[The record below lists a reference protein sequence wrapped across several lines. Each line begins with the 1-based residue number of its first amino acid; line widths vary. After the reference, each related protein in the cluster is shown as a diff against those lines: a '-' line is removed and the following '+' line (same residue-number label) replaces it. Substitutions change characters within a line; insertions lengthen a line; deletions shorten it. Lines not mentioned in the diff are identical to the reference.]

1 MRVHLWMCT
10 LRCSTHSCGCT
21 RGGIK
26 WRCSVWLQI
35 PRHENKAPKKKWFSS
50 GTHPRR
56 RVQEENKTAT
66 LMNWTYH
73 NFQTLTHSWREHQ
86 SQTLGACRRPN
97 LGPMSETIHKT
108 KRANTE
114 QDCFSTFSLDKMAM
128 LHFVVTTLSIF
139 CWSPPP
145 PVSAPK
151 TSPPP
156 LTINVWVITSVVS
169 ANEYSSCA
177 LKFMRKKWEK
187 SLEQEEYKIQTTHC
201 ASMVGAGPHQRRT
214 SQFPRSQHCKFI
226 HTWLFS

>member
-1 MRVHLWMCT
+1 
-10 LRCSTHSCGCT
+10 
-21 RGGIK
+21 
-26 WRCSVWLQI
+26 
-35 PRHENKAPKKKWFSS
+35 
-50 GTHPRR
+50 
-56 RVQEENKTAT
+56 
-66 LMNWTYH
+66 MNWTYH

-169 ANEYSSCA
+169 ANKYSSCG
-177 LKFMRKKWEK
+177 LKFMLIWEK
-187 SLEQEEYKIQTTHC
+187 SLEQVEYKIQTTHI
-201 ASMVGAGPHQRRT
+201 VPLWWVQD
-214 SQFPRSQHCKFI
+214 
-226 HTWLFS
+226 HTNAELYSSPAPNTVSLYIPGYSHKQVNFKPIYCSPIWVQLT